1 MKKEDGQ
8 SKRKNFTSFTIKVNK
23 TYINNKNKILQKEKS
38 KGKDKANNNNS
49 EIKSKIAWK

>member
-1 MKKEDGQ
+1 MKKENEQ

-38 KGKDKANNNNS
+38 KGKDKVNNNNS